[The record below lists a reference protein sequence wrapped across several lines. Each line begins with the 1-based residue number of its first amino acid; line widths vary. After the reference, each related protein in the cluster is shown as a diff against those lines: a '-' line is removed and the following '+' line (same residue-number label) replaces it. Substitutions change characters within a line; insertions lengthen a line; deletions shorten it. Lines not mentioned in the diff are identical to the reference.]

1 MNIRA
6 FNILQVYQYFTI
18 YRWFFSLNLNIFH
31 EYLMQQSLKL
41 GGTNYHFKWVKVPG
55 TTPYWK
61 AWYMYISWKKIVIF
75 TCFIWLHWII
85 KLEIHLQFVC
95 QLICQ
100 VWDLQGKTVNIKL
113 FLWIIYY
120 KQIHNISYLKN
131 KIFYT
136 VYSVRNIYIGFKY
149 ACLFC
154 GA

>member
-1 MNIRA
+1 MSYLNRVQHYVIKFVSDMR
-6 FNILQVYQYFTI
+6 QV
-18 YRWFFSLNLNIFH
+18 
-31 EYLMQQSLKL
+31 
-41 GGTNYHFKWVKVPG
+41 GG
-55 TTPYWK
+55 
-61 AWYMYISWKKIVIF
+61 
-75 TCFIWLHWII
+75 L
-85 KLEIHLQFVC
+85 IHLQFVC

-149 ACLFC
+149 ACLFVC
-154 GA
+154 FVVLNCDQCLSLLKLWVRIPLMARCTEYNIMWYSLLVTCDMLVVFSWYSRRPVQKSENQPMYK